1 MWVSLPAAAF
11 VVPTVEKHLRGQDN
25 NVVSFQNPLEH
36 TFIYSSQ
43 NSKPNLT
50 FLQEIFPA
58 LWFLFL
64 QCSWNVHGFERFIVF
79 HGSVSPMQLG
89 VEPHFDLKFNNK
101 RLSNTSNP
109 TSGQLHT
116 NSRVTG
122 KMREKQFSL
131 FLYTVQV
138 LKITTEMSL
147 TLKLSSGHNIKRR
160 AGYTVHSC
168 N

>member
-11 VVPTVEKHLRGQDN
+11 VVPTVEKHLRGQN
-25 NVVSFQNPLEH
+25 SNVVS
-36 TFIYSSQ
+36 SQ
-43 NSKPNLT
+43 ILWIALLYIVHRIQT
-50 FLQEIFPA
+50 QIWFFLQEICPA

-64 QCSWNVHGFERFIVF
+64 QCSWNFHGFERFIVF
-79 HGSVSPMQLG
+79 HGSVSLMQLG
-89 VEPHFDLKFNNK
+89 VEPHFDLKFSNK

-122 KMREKQFSL
+122 KCAYTVGEQFSL

-138 LKITTEMSL
+138 LKTTTEMSCV
-147 TLKLSSGHNIKRR
+147 NIHKEIILRVSVR
-160 AGYTVHSC
+160 V
-168 N
+168 